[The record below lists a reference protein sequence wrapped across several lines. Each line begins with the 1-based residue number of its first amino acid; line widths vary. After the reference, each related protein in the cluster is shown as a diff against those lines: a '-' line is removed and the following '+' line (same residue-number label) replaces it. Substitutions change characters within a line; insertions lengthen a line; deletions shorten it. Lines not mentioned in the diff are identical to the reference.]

1 VAITD
6 TGVMPAGVS
15 LRSRRLRAAGFSFAA
30 VIFALVVAGVL
41 VVVAGGNPFG
51 AYASFV
57 EGSLGSRFA
66 IGLVFVQT
74 TPLLLI
80 GLGLALAFR
89 GRVYNIGA
97 EGQFYMGA
105 LAGGAVGGALGSFAA
120 GPAAISIAVVAGIA
134 GGAAWGLIVGVL
146 KARWRVNEVISSLLL
161 NYIATFVFAYVVRRP
176 LRDPE
181 ATFIVGKEL
190 RSANHLPVVSAL
202 SAHAGI
208 LIAFALVP
216 VVWYAAERAPF
227 GFRVRMMGLNSEA
240 AHAAGVNTPLLI
252 ATLMAI
258 SGGFAGL
265 AGIIQ
270 VLGVTYR
277 LDPALSNGY
286 GFTAIVVA
294 LLGRLN
300 AVGVLLAALFVG
312 VLTVGGQAMAVQR
325 GLPFASVLA
334 IEGIF
339 VVFVLIANRFV
350 S

>member
-1 VAITD
+1 MAITE

-15 LRSRRLRAAGFSFAA
+15 LLSRRLRAAGSSLAA
-30 VIFALVVAGVL
+30 VVFALFVAGVL
-41 VVVAGGNPFG
+41 VVVAGGNPFS
-51 AYASFV
+51 AYGSFV
-57 EGSLGSRFA
+57 HGSLGSRFA
-66 IGLVFVQT
+66 VGLVLVQA

-105 LAGGAVGGALGSFAA
+105 LTGGAIAGWLGSLT
-120 GPAAISIAVVAGIA
+120 GGLAAITVAVVAGIA
-134 GGAAWGLIVGVL
+134 GGAAWGLVVGVL
-146 KARWRVNEVISSLLL
+146 KALWRVNEVISSLLL
-161 NYIATFVFAYVVRRP
+161 NYVATFVFAYAVRKP
-176 LRDPE
+176 LRDPQ

-190 RSANHLPVVSAL
+190 RSADQLPVVSAL

-208 LIAFALVP
+208 LIALALVP

-227 GFRVRMMGLNSEA
+227 GFRVRMMGLNAEA
-240 AHAAGVNTPLLI
+240 ARAAGVNTPTLI
-252 ATLMAI
+252 ASLMAI

-277 LDPALSNGY
+277 LDPALSSGY

-300 AVGVLLAALFVG
+300 AVGVLLASLFIG
-312 VLTVGGQAMAVQR
+312 VLTVGGQAMAVER
-325 GLPFASVLA
+325 GLPYASVLA

-350 S
+350 G